1 MRKSMAVL
9 LSACIIIGALG
20 SSRAVHAQEASPL
33 GLTAGVEFWNNYFW
47 RGLDFFGAGNGVFF
61 PYVYFGIGK
70 TGLSLMYMGQY
81 GSETLGDGTGM
92 NDTGREQGNVAY
104 NGAHWN
110 MAYTYTVEKVVA
122 IGVSGWYY
130 WFYNSDDKLGYK
142 WDWWEGT
149 ASATILALPLNP
161 TISYTYDYF
170 VDKDVTV
177 NGERGKNHYIKLAL
191 GHSFKL
197 GEGSQLGL
205 GLSAAYFDWNSME
218 MKGISD
224 VVASAKLS
232 TSASGVSFNGSINY
246 AYIPSSDFN
255 NNAFTGNVKDTYRW
269 WATFGASYS
278 L

>member
-1 MRKSMAVL
+1 MRKSMAVFL
-9 LSACIIIGALG
+9 CAFIVVGALLAP
-20 SSRAVHAQEASPL
+20 RFAYAQEETPL
-33 GLTAGVEFWNNYFW
+33 GITAGVEFWNNYFW
-47 RGLDFFGAGNGVFF
+47 RGLDFFGSGNGVFF
-61 PYVYFGIGK
+61 PYVYFALGK

-92 NDTGREQGNVAY
+92 NDAGREQGNVAY

-110 MAYTYTVEKVVA
+110 VAYTYTVEGALSV
-122 IGVSGWYY
+122 GLSGWYY

-142 WDWWEGT
+142 WDWYEGT
-149 ASATILALPLNP
+149 VSASILALPLNP

-177 NGERGKNHYIKLAL
+177 NGERGKNHYVKLAL
-191 GHSFKL
+191 GHSFKMA
-197 GEGSQLGL
+197 GGSALAL

-224 VVASAKLS
+224 IAAMVKLSASAG
-232 TSASGVSFNGSINY
+232 GVAFNGSLNF
-246 AYIPSSDFN
+246 AYIPSDDFN
-255 NNAFTGNVKDTYRW
+255 NNAFTGNVEDQYRW